1 MKKLYSKLF
10 ERFAFVSIIV
20 VLITDIVFLTYFTST
35 SKKNAQTVLDTAVNY
50 SSSVLKN
57 LNEEANRINILIQKD
72 SGVQEALRNI
82 PVDNNGMY
90 SQRLEIN
97 GYLHTLQAN
106 STVYIDAFY
115 LLLDDGRQFK
125 STNFPLLYDSTEEI
139 PAYLNL
145 RSMEDENWIS
155 TYPKSL
161 VANNYKDGYVAVTY
175 PLRNIRT
182 GECVGIVL
190 EEIRIETIENVVLAA
205 CYLDQVN
212 VEIHDG
218 SGDMLLS
225 MGSNIESGDDIVKSA
240 ARMENGWSLIFTC
253 DTWSLIGDTIKL
265 SLLLGGFLSL
275 AMIFFSVYQSRK
287 IANSISVPIGQLLSA
302 MENESSFRQR
312 DTVSVETSI
321 YEVNHLFMNYN
332 RMIRHLQELFAEL
345 ERKQQDVRKS
355 EYAAL
360 QAQINP
366 HFLYNTLDNITW
378 KIRSGDAADAI
389 DEVMSLSRFFRLSL
403 SKGAELVSVEDE
415 LEHVQ
420 LYLKI
425 QKKRYGK
432 RFDYMIESYM
442 RAADMNRFYVPK
454 LILQPLAENSIYHG
468 FERTLQGGKIEI
480 WADRKDDRIVFEV
493 FDNGGGMEAEKLKAI
508 NEDLKNP
515 EKIRNLDYKNG
526 YGIFNINA
534 RIKIIFGMEYGLE
547 FVSVEGQS
555 TVARLTLPCNE
566 ETVFALDKSQYFLYN
581 IE

>member
-225 MGSNIESGDDIVKSA
+225 M
-240 ARMENGWSLIFTC
+240 
-253 DTWSLIGDTIKL
+253 
-265 SLLLGGFLSL
+265 
-275 AMIFFSVYQSRK
+275 
-287 IANSISVPIGQLLSA
+287 
-302 MENESSFRQR
+302 
-312 DTVSVETSI
+312 
-321 YEVNHLFMNYN
+321 
-332 RMIRHLQELFAEL
+332 
-345 ERKQQDVRKS
+345 
-355 EYAAL
+355 
-360 QAQINP
+360 
-366 HFLYNTLDNITW
+366 
-378 KIRSGDAADAI
+378 
-389 DEVMSLSRFFRLSL
+389 
-403 SKGAELVSVEDE
+403 
-415 LEHVQ
+415 
-420 LYLKI
+420 
-425 QKKRYGK
+425 
-432 RFDYMIESYM
+432 
-442 RAADMNRFYVPK
+442 
-454 LILQPLAENSIYHG
+454 
-468 FERTLQGGKIEI
+468 
-480 WADRKDDRIVFEV
+480 
-493 FDNGGGMEAEKLKAI
+493 
-508 NEDLKNP
+508 
-515 EKIRNLDYKNG
+515 
-526 YGIFNINA
+526 
-534 RIKIIFGMEYGLE
+534 
-547 FVSVEGQS
+547 
-555 TVARLTLPCNE
+555 
-566 ETVFALDKSQYFLYN
+566 
-581 IE
+581 

>member
-547 FVSVEGQS
+547 FASVEGQS

>member
-190 EEIRIETIENVVLAA
+190 EEIRIETIENVVFAA

-547 FVSVEGQS
+547 FASVEGQS

>member
-275 AMIFFSVYQSRK
+275 AMIFFSVYQSQK

-547 FVSVEGQS
+547 FASVEGQS

>member
-212 VEIHDG
+212 MEIHDG

-547 FVSVEGQS
+547 FASVEGQS

>member
-97 GYLHTLQAN
+97 GYLDTLQAN

-240 ARMENGWSLIFTC
+240 ASMENGWSLIFTC

-547 FVSVEGQS
+547 FASVEGQS

>member
-20 VLITDIVFLTYFTST
+20 VLVTDVVFLTYFTST

-50 SSSVLKN
+50 SSSVLKA

-82 PVDNNGMY
+82 PDDNNGMY

-139 PAYLNL
+139 PDYLHL
-145 RSMEDENWIS
+145 RSVEDENWIS

-161 VANNYKDGYVAVTY
+161 VANNYKDGYVAVAY

-190 EEIRIETIENVVLAA
+190 EEIRIETIEHVVLAA

-225 MGSNIESGDDIVKSA
+225 MGSSMEPGDDIVKSSA
-240 ARMENGWSLIFTC
+240 KMENDWSLIFTC
-253 DTWSLIGDTIKL
+253 DTWSLTGDTIKL

-275 AMIFFSVYQSRK
+275 VMIFFSVYQSRK
-287 IANSISVPIGQLLSA
+287 IANSISVPIGQLLGA
-302 MENESSFRQR
+302 MEKEGSFRQR
-312 DTVSVETSI
+312 DTVSVETGI

-468 FERTLQGGKIEI
+468 FERTLQGGRIEI
-480 WADRKDDRIVFEV
+480 WADRKDDKIIFEV
-493 FDNGGGMEAEKLKAI
+493 FDNGSGMEADKLKAI

-515 EKIRNLDYKNG
+515 EKIKNLDEKNG

-547 FVSVEGQS
+547 FASEEGKS

-566 ETVFALDKSQYFLYN
+566 ETAFALDKSQYFLYN

>member
-442 RAADMNRFYVPK
+442 RAADMNRFYVSK

-547 FVSVEGQS
+547 FASVEGQS

>member
-35 SKKNAQTVLDTAVNY
+35 SQKNAQTVLDTAVNY

-547 FVSVEGQS
+547 FASVEGQS

>member
-182 GECVGIVL
+182 GECVVIVL

-547 FVSVEGQS
+547 FASVEGQS

>member
-547 FVSVEGQS
+547 FASVDGQS

>member
-454 LILQPLAENSIYHG
+454 LILQTLAENSIYHG

-547 FVSVEGQS
+547 FASVEGQS

>member
-35 SKKNAQTVLDTAVNY
+35 SQKNAQTVLDTAVNY

-253 DTWSLIGDTIKL
+253 DTWSLIGNTIKL

-547 FVSVEGQS
+547 FASVEGQS

>member
-240 ARMENGWSLIFTC
+240 ARMENGWSIIFTC

-547 FVSVEGQS
+547 FASVEGQS

>member
-1 MKKLYSKLF
+1 M
-10 ERFAFVSIIV
+10 
-20 VLITDIVFLTYFTST
+20 
-35 SKKNAQTVLDTAVNY
+35 
-50 SSSVLKN
+50 
-57 LNEEANRINILIQKD
+57 
-72 SGVQEALRNI
+72 
-82 PVDNNGMY
+82 
-90 SQRLEIN
+90 
-97 GYLHTLQAN
+97 QAN

-547 FVSVEGQS
+547 FASVEGQS

>member
-190 EEIRIETIENVVLAA
+190 EEIRIETIENVLLAA

-547 FVSVEGQS
+547 FASVEGQS

>member
-389 DEVMSLSRFFRLSL
+389 DEVMSMSRFFRLSL

-547 FVSVEGQS
+547 FASVEGQS